1 MLFFKNDN
9 DDDDDQE
16 DGGADAHDD
25 GLDLDDSFDNV
36 HEDLPQ
42 EGIAQLSNSG
52 KGVSPKLQAVPET
65 QVVLGTHFPDDS
77 VMTSTTLGMKM
88 T

>member
-1 MLFFKNDN
+1 MLFFKNGN

-25 GLDLDDSFDNV
+25 DLDLDDSFNNG

-52 KGVSPKLQAVPET
+52 KSVSPKLQTVPET
-65 QVVLGTHFPDDS
+65 QVVFGTHFPDDS
-77 VMTSTTLGMKM
+77 VMTSTTL
-88 T
+88 